1 VPRVPA
7 FSSLRTR
14 ILLLGGLFSAA
25 IISVVLITA
34 YVVVA
39 TGMAG
44 VADATNARLARRTLE
59 IYTATRD
66 GYERDARS
74 AGLTGAIYDTYV
86 SRKTLEQMP
95 SLFAS
100 PPSAEAQYVLYG
112 PGLKPLWAS
121 DAKMAKLDVV
131 EAANRKAAVETG
143 RPVSANTYANT
154 LMSGLFSKANL
165 GVFVTHVPLEFGGGE
180 VGVMD
185 VLYFPRREETVID
198 TTRLPMATLAV
209 TAIGLSILMMNIA
222 LTGVLRLID
231 DLRMAADQ
239 VDADRL
245 DVRLPEYG
253 THEIGE
259 LARSVNHLI
268 LRLRKRSEAQTRF
281 VADASHE
288 LATPVAGIRGYI
300 GILREWGV
308 DDPAVREEAIGA
320 IDRESNRMVRL
331 TGELLSLVRSEGAA
345 PEIVRESVD
354 VNAMIRDVMASTV
367 TRYMDKGVDFE
378 GPDDE
383 IRFYAWTDP
392 DRFEQVLAILLDNA
406 AKYTP
411 VGGRVVAGGRRA
423 RGRRGQGGRHRPGD
437 PPGQAAAHLRAFLS
451 RRRFPHQPGRGI
463 RSRAGHREAPD
474 RDDRCRDRRRERGRC
489 GHHVQYPAARR
500 GGLNRGGTRA
510 GRPALLGG
518 PLRGRGRVD
527 RRRVRSR
534 FGRRYPDAEHPG
546 VRDRPVPHI

>member
-1 VPRVPA
+1 VPRVSL

-74 AGLTGAIYDTYV
+74 AGLTGTAFDTYV

-95 SLFAS
+95 NLFAS
-100 PPSAEAQYVLYG
+100 SPSAEVQYKLYG
-112 PGLKPLWAS
+112 PKLEAVWSS
-121 DAKMAKLDVV
+121 DPKMPKLDVV
-131 EAANRKAAVETG
+131 EASNRRAAVETG
-143 RPVSANTYANT
+143 RPVSANTYART
-154 LMSGLFSKANL
+154 LMNGLFGKADL
-165 GVFVTHVPLEFGGGE
+165 GVFVTHVPLEFGGGD
-180 VGVMD
+180 VGAMD

-231 DLRMAADQ
+231 DLRQAADQ
-239 VDADRL
+239 VDSDQL

-259 LARSVNHLI
+259 LARSVNNLI
-268 LRLRKRSEAQTRF
+268 QRLRQRSEAQTRF

-300 GILREWGV
+300 NILREWGK
-308 DDPAVREEAIGA
+308 DDPEVREEALAA
-320 IDRESNRMVRL
+320 IDRESTRMVRL

-345 PEIVRESVD
+345 PAEVLRESVD

-367 TRYMDKGVDFE
+367 TRYIEKGVEFE

-392 DRFEQVLAILLDNA
+392 DRLEQVLAILLDNA

-411 VGGRVVAGGRRA
+411 PGGRVWSQAGVEREDVVIKVADT
-423 RGRRGQGGRHRPGD
+423 GQGI
-437 PPGQAAAHLRAFLS
+437 PP
-451 RRRFPHQPGRGI
+451 
-463 RSRAGHREAPD
+463 
-474 RDDRCRDRRRERGRC
+474 ER
-489 GHHVQYPAARR
+489 
-500 GGLNRGGTRA
+500 
-510 GRPALLGG
+510 
-518 PLRGRGRVD
+518 
-527 RRRVRSR
+527 
-534 FGRRYPDAEHPG
+534 
-546 VRDRPVPHI
+546 VPHIFERFYRVDDSRANQVEGFGLGLAIAKRQIETIGADIEVQSESGAGTTFSIRLPGAAV